1 MFFRTVLMRNRNSR
15 TSVVPAR
22 FGDAVVRVPERCRGG
37 VAGRAWHGGKL
48 GVNISLRSKAMLN
61 QQFTDEISAKVREI
75 LANSPARDI
84 ETNMRAMLAAMFA
97 RLDLV
102 TRHEFDV
109 QTELLARTR
118 EKLTALEAKLAE
130 LEAKRKA

>member
-1 MFFRTVLMRNRNSR
+1 
-15 TSVVPAR
+15 
-22 FGDAVVRVPERCRGG
+22 
-37 VAGRAWHGGKL
+37 
-48 GVNISLRSKAMLN
+48 MLK
-61 QQFTDEISAKVREI
+61 QPFIDEVSAKVREI
-75 LANSPARDI
+75 LANTPARDI

-118 EKLTALEAKLAE
+118 EKLVALETRLTE
-130 LEAKRKA
+130 LDKKGAS

>member
-1 MFFRTVLMRNRNSR
+1 
-15 TSVVPAR
+15 
-22 FGDAVVRVPERCRGG
+22 
-37 VAGRAWHGGKL
+37 
-48 GVNISLRSKAMLN
+48 MLN

-75 LANSPARDI
+75 LANSPARDL
-84 ETNMRAMLAAMFA
+84 EANVRAMLAATFA

-118 EKLTALEAKLAE
+118 EKLAGLETKLAE
-130 LEAKRKA
+130 LEKKRKA

>member
-1 MFFRTVLMRNRNSR
+1 
-15 TSVVPAR
+15 
-22 FGDAVVRVPERCRGG
+22 
-37 VAGRAWHGGKL
+37 
-48 GVNISLRSKAMLN
+48 MLN

-75 LANSPARDI
+75 LANSPARDL
-84 ETNMRAMLAAMFA
+84 EANMRAMLAAMFA

-118 EKLTALEAKLAE
+118 EKLGGLEAQLAE
-130 LEAKRKA
+130 LEKKRKA

>member
-1 MFFRTVLMRNRNSR
+1 
-15 TSVVPAR
+15 
-22 FGDAVVRVPERCRGG
+22 
-37 VAGRAWHGGKL
+37 
-48 GVNISLRSKAMLN
+48 MLN
-61 QQFTDEISAKVREI
+61 RQFADEINAKVREI

-84 ETNMRAMLAAMFA
+84 ETNVRAMLATMFA

-118 EKLTALEAKLAE
+118 EKLAGLEAKLAE
-130 LEAKRKA
+130 LEKRGKSKG

>member
-1 MFFRTVLMRNRNSR
+1 
-15 TSVVPAR
+15 
-22 FGDAVVRVPERCRGG
+22 
-37 VAGRAWHGGKL
+37 
-48 GVNISLRSKAMLN
+48 MLN
-61 QQFTDEISAKVREI
+61 QQLANEISAKVREI

-109 QTELLARTR
+109 QAELLSRTR
-118 EKLTALEAKLAE
+118 EKLAGLEAKLAE
-130 LEAKRKA
+130 LEAKREG